1 VMFVGD
7 RPTPRRKAPAPF
19 SYGRFL
25 QADPIGYDDDMNL
38 YAYVGNDP
46 VNSVDPSGMCTGS
59 LIGGAHDACKGANGF
74 NSTLMGAGTVDG
86 PTLDQSNNNAPSRDA
101 KTTGT
106 SNAAGTAKSG
116 ESAFS
121 VPTRTDSETGDVVV
135 TATKNIPDNQRWVL
149 VGDRYMINPNY
160 VRPWWDIGLDGFL
173 AVQLTVGSLAASP
186 GIPLLTARG
195 TGLVNS
201 NDYLRWGFN
210 WRGSWKEGEQVF
222 RLAIG
227 RRHVWDY
234 PRK

>member
-1 VMFVGD
+1 MFVGKGS
-7 RPTPRRKAPAPF
+7 TSARKAPVPF

-25 QADPIGYDDDMNL
+25 QTDPIGYDDDMNM

-46 VNSVDPSGMCTGS
+46 VNSIDPSGMCTGS
-59 LIGGAHDACKGANGF
+59 LISNADGSCKGSNGF
-74 NSTLMGAGTVDG
+74 NSTLAGAGTVDG
-86 PTLDQSNNNAPSRDA
+86 PTLEQSNNSAPSRNN
-101 KTTGT
+101 KTTET
-106 SNAAGTAKSG
+106 SNTAGTAKSG

-135 TATKNIPDNQRWVL
+135 TARKNISDSQRWVL

-160 VRPWWDIGLDGFL
+160 ERPWWDIGLDGFL

-201 NDYLRWGFN
+201 NNYLRWGFN
-210 WRGSWKEGEQVF
+210 WRGSAKDGEQVF

-227 RRHVWDY
+227 RRHIWDY
-234 PRK
+234 PGK